1 MTIYIYGTLII
12 LEFAQFVSLTKL
24 FSRKLWVSVILYY
37 ADMVSALSSA
47 ILTVGQRNPVLRGH
61 GICAVFS
68 YTDFE
73 SA

>member
-37 ADMVSALSSA
+37 ADMVS
-47 ILTVGQRNPVLRGH
+47 VGQRNPVLRGH

-68 YTDFE
+68 YTDCG

>member
-47 ILTVGQRNPVLRGH
+47 ILTLSQRNVVNGFS
-61 GICAVFS
+61 VF
-68 YTDFE
+68 YLLLNLVY
-73 SA
+73 